1 MVSDHKEDVAA
12 FRRESSN
19 GQDAD
24 VKEFATQTLPTL
36 EDHLKE
42 AQNDHSKIAAI
53 GGQRLASRRSST
65 ELIRAQLE
73 ELSSRSW
80 M

>member
-42 AQNDHSKIAAI
+42 AQTITPKL
-53 GGQRLASRRSST
+53 QRSADNASRPDAPRPN
-65 ELIRAQLE
+65 
-73 ELSSRSW
+73 
-80 M
+80 